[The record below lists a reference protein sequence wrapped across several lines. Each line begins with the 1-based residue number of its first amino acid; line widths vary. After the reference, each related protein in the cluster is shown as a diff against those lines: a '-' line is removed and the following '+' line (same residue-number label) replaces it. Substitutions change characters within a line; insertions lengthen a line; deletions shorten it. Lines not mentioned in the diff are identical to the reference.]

1 MKYDIFIS
9 YRRDGGDTLAQLIYD
24 RLTARGYRVF
34 LDVESLR
41 SGKFNEKLLAVMD
54 ECRDVV
60 VILPPGALERCS
72 NEEDW
77 LYLELHHALKTH
89 KNIIPV
95 MMKGFSWPEKL
106 PAGLEELCNFNGI
119 QDSKDY
125 FDAVIDKMTTLLHS
139 RKLLFGKLRNER
151 KKKKEQTYAKKIAGG
166 KKKLLLVAAA
176 VALVAAIVVLFPKY
190 MMERELQAA
199 AEQVDIVIRPG
210 EEMSAA
216 DYYDAQGLLE
226 KRLDILADGSDYIY
240 EAEDDRIHV
249 VMPWNVF
256 HGGQP
261 KVIMESYVT
270 RPVRLSV
277 VGYYDGEVL
286 SQDTDE
292 ESRVDVSRDDIV
304 SLEQK
309 TGSGEEIGIDR
320 LLRLDSYSGLE
331 EKEEYQYLELA
342 LSDEASDRIRD
353 RYGEKQVYCLA
364 QDVESEDGNWYYFQM
379 LPTDRNNT
387 FYIVDNNQA
396 KNITR
401 LIEFNYLQEPLPGEF
416 SCTCVL
422 PVEWETVSNEEEPGE
437 NQRDMGDLEQPFITM
452 QFETM
457 SADVS
462 SGELQDYQTSFKR
475 RLDTLDMPYML
486 GRTVDAES
494 GDGISVRTGVEHI
507 SQGIAELLVSSY
519 GLSVEGLYYDL
530 LNSYDIEGLEY
541 EENEDGTWQFSLI
554 LSDSLME
561 DYENTLQKV
570 QESGE
575 QELYLV
581 ADYTY
586 RIAKADISE
595 DVDGKKIT
603 FDNLCYL
610 GLDTISEYDLYLL
623 DLLKE
628 VAETPDMSAGGTK
641 YDLQNSL
648 IIGGETDSLE
658 EEPFLTVQKEKAR
671 EAILAVCPDAKTIST
686 TANTSLYVGLYIE
699 ADEQLPEKADQAIQ
713 DIYAASGLEQG
724 EWDSLALGI
733 RTGTDGWISISIQA
747 DRLHHCMTY
756 QSSCSG
762 ESIQP
767 WQDDFMQILDTD
779 PFYKETIRNM
789 DGL

>member
-139 RKLLFGKLRNER
+139 RKLFFGKLRNER

-353 RYGEKQVYCLA
+353 RYGEKQVY
-364 QDVESEDGNWYYFQM
+364 
-379 LPTDRNNT
+379 
-387 FYIVDNNQA
+387 
-396 KNITR
+396 
-401 LIEFNYLQEPLPGEF
+401 
-416 SCTCVL
+416 
-422 PVEWETVSNEEEPGE
+422 
-437 NQRDMGDLEQPFITM
+437 
-452 QFETM
+452 
-457 SADVS
+457 
-462 SGELQDYQTSFKR
+462 
-475 RLDTLDMPYML
+475 
-486 GRTVDAES
+486 
-494 GDGISVRTGVEHI
+494 
-507 SQGIAELLVSSY
+507 
-519 GLSVEGLYYDL
+519 
-530 LNSYDIEGLEY
+530 
-541 EENEDGTWQFSLI
+541 
-554 LSDSLME
+554 
-561 DYENTLQKV
+561 
-570 QESGE
+570 
-575 QELYLV
+575 
-581 ADYTY
+581 
-586 RIAKADISE
+586 
-595 DVDGKKIT
+595 
-603 FDNLCYL
+603 
-610 GLDTISEYDLYLL
+610 
-623 DLLKE
+623 
-628 VAETPDMSAGGTK
+628 
-641 YDLQNSL
+641 
-648 IIGGETDSLE
+648 
-658 EEPFLTVQKEKAR
+658 
-671 EAILAVCPDAKTIST
+671 
-686 TANTSLYVGLYIE
+686 
-699 ADEQLPEKADQAIQ
+699 
-713 DIYAASGLEQG
+713 
-724 EWDSLALGI
+724 
-733 RTGTDGWISISIQA
+733 
-747 DRLHHCMTY
+747 
-756 QSSCSG
+756 
-762 ESIQP
+762 
-767 WQDDFMQILDTD
+767 
-779 PFYKETIRNM
+779 
-789 DGL
+789 